1 MQVAKK
7 DICATVAY
15 LIGTRWNILMNCYG
29 EEENLLNELHKNK
42 EATKSKLQKTEGG
55 PMGY

>member
-29 EEENLLNELHKNK
+29 EEKDLLNELHKNK
-42 EATKSKLQKTEGG
+42 EATVIR
-55 PMGY
+55 YIC